1 MEALMIIGAIIGLGV
16 FVIAGIS
23 LHKHAEST
31 YGAGVFRLRPLA
43 ASALCVILGL
53 ISLGLTDTDGSFT
66 LNGIVVIVTAIII
79 LAGVAMANISKMNR
93 TTGLLSTFY
102 QVTTSVFA
110 LAIII
115 LAIGAVKGKLEK

>member
-66 LNGIVVIVTAIII
+66 LNGIQDEPYDGATFNVLPDHNERFRPRHNRFGDWRSQGKIGKIRALPKGG
-79 LAGVAMANISKMNR
+79 LAAER
-93 TTGLLSTFY
+93 C
-102 QVTTSVFA
+102 
-110 LAIII
+110 
-115 LAIGAVKGKLEK
+115 